1 MSYESEEFNKIMAQH
16 FEEECKRLRA
26 QNMDIL
32 SIALDLCRRA
42 MELEYDGSDGGK
54 AREHGAECAKRLKE
68 IMGVK
73 Q

>member
-32 SIALDLCRRA
+32 SIALDLCRSA
-42 MELEYDGSDGGK
+42 MQSEFDGSSIDK
-54 AREHGAECAKRLKE
+54 VKEHADECAKRLKE

-73 Q
+73 S